1 MWKAFIILL
10 LIDMPWL
17 WLTKNWSTT
26 AIRRVQLLPIKIR
39 WIPAIA
45 VYVALAY
52 LIGFATSVLEAFCIG
67 AAVYAVYDMTNY
79 ATFTQYDLKF
89 ALTDIV
95 WGGTLFATTYAV
107 LKWYK

>member
-1 MWKAFIILL
+1 MWKAFIILV

-26 AIRRVQLLPIKIR
+26 VIRRVQLLPLEIR

-52 LIGFATSVLEAFCIG
+52 LVGFATSGWQAFFMG
-67 AAVYAVYDMTNY
+67 AAIYAVYDMTNY
-79 ATFTQYDLKF
+79 ATFTKYDIKF

-95 WGGTLFATTYAV
+95 WGGTLFAATHML
-107 LKWYK
+107 LKKV

>member
-17 WLTKNWSTT
+17 WLTRDWSTT
-26 AIRRVQLLPIKIR
+26 AIRRVQLIPIEIR
-39 WIPAIA
+39 WIPALA
-45 VYVALAY
+45 VYAALAY
-52 LIGFATSVLEAFCIG
+52 LVGLATSGWQAFSIG

-79 ATFTQYDLKF
+79 ATFKHYDLTF

-95 WGGTLFATTYAV
+95 WGGVLFTGTYML
-107 LKWYK
+107 LKQV